1 MSSPPN
7 TTGGPSHDKQGLS
20 KFMRRASK
28 VLKGS
33 SSKASSSPSSNP
45 PESSSTTLPR
55 NPKTTVMP
63 PSPNPSIHQPATAPK
78 SVMTAPPTPKLD
90 NGPPYTTAAAAYA
103 AQEDK
108 IRSLF
113 AKYNLTLEPG
123 DWTPVSYGDGQRVE
137 KKIRMRVHRQ
147 CHRCEKTFGPEKMCR
162 NCQHTRCKKCPRFP
176 LVGPMTQEM
185 KDKAMAS
192 AADGEKTVMPR
203 AAIVLTIP
211 RKAPGA
217 KDLVRKI
224 PAQRVRRTC
233 HKCQTTFAG
242 RGKECA
248 FCEHQRCAVCPRD
261 P

>member
-1 MSSPPN
+1 MSNPAHN
-7 TTGGPSHDKQGLS
+7 TGGASDDKQVLS

-33 SSKASSSPSSNP
+33 SSKGSSPSANP
-45 PESSSTTLPR
+45 PESTTTTVPR
-55 NPKTTVMP
+55 TPKTTVMP
-63 PSPNPSIHQPATAPK
+63 PSPNPSIHQSVPTPK
-78 SVMTAPPTPKLD
+78 SIMTAPPTPRLD
-90 NGPPYTTAAAAYA
+90 SGPPYTTAVAAYA
-103 AQEDK
+103 AQEEK

-123 DWTPVSYGDGQRVE
+123 DWTPASHGDGQRVE

-147 CHRCEKTFGPEKMCR
+147 CHRCENTFGPEKMCR
-162 NCQHTRCKKCPRFP
+162 SCQHTRCKKCPRFP
-176 LVGPMTQEM
+176 IMGPMTQEM
-185 KDKAMAS
+185 KDKAMAGVG
-192 AADGEKTVMPR
+192 DGEKMVMPR

-217 KDLVRKI
+217 KDLVRRV

-242 RGKECA
+242 RETECA
-248 FCEHQRCAVCPRD
+248 FCEHHRCAVCPRD